1 LGGSAVTLAE
11 VVSSSFLLVGGSE
24 VDTDGARTGAVSTTG
39 LSTGGGA
46 GTLVSVAEDVLPL
59 PIPDRKDSV
68 LPGGGFGLSSK
79 GVGAFVGIAAVDSS
93 LVSFFSGHES
103 GLGVGCVSG
112 GLGAASVE
120 LLLFVTSDVGNIDF
134 SGMVDGCVIV
144 VDSSAGLTGGID
156 VSFGG
161 GGLVSPSPL
170 LDGGRLGSIL

>member
-1 LGGSAVTLAE
+1 MGGSAVTLAE

-79 GVGAFVGIAAVDSS
+79 GVGAFVGIANVTQHIIPRQNFLSIHIKRLDK
-93 LVSFFSGHES
+93 LGI
-103 GLGVGCVSG
+103 GLSITGEGC
-112 GLGAASVE
+112 
-120 LLLFVTSDVGNIDF
+120 
-134 SGMVDGCVIV
+134 
-144 VDSSAGLTGGID
+144 
-156 VSFGG
+156 
-161 GGLVSPSPL
+161 
-170 LDGGRLGSIL
+170 